1 MAQLAFKGE
10 LDALCAD
17 NDSSFAALVHMIKRI
32 VRISRRSSHSRK
44 CITAKWFVK
53 NLRRISKTMRVG
65 YQHDAHEFL
74 RYLTDSLQLDC
85 LRAAGLENDAD
96 VGAKSTFVHGVF
108 GGSLESQVQCQHCKA
123 VSRTRD
129 PFLDLSLDISTAQT
143 VDDALKH
150 FAAKEILDVD
160 NQWLCTKCHKKGNCE
175 KSMRIRNAPNTLVI
189 HLKRFG
195 FGRSSRKLSS
205 HTKFS
210 TELRLDKTLFADQQ
224 SDDIRYSLYGV
235 LVHSGITANSG
246 HYVAYV
252 KASNGLWYEM
262 DDVVVRQVG
271 SPVVLSQNAYLLF
284 YCRNSA
290 EMNLSSFAQAFA
302 STGPLTNKKVNG
314 SNNNNSMLFGSYL
327 NVGVLENKN
336 DNALVDVSLKR
347 RHLPCSY
354 VFEFWPTIP
363 MRTKRMSRIC
373 CLNDL
378 SWSPPRRLL
387 DMSLKVMIEEKSC
400 ETENQTSSSKN
411 DRESSS
417 DSDYDSDKESQREGT
432 ESQVGRINKNTR
444 ALEKSWNKGDEVVK
458 VAAAGYKRK
467 RGSHVKSGAWSQ
479 FVRDSARKAKADEN
493 ETVGEESSFRY
504 DSWDQLLDQGKTKKI
519 KIKSKIKKES
529 SENPFQRVA
538 NTKNKE

>member
-1 MAQLAFKGE
+1 
-10 LDALCAD
+10 
-17 NDSSFAALVHMIKRI
+17 
-32 VRISRRSSHSRK
+32 
-44 CITAKWFVK
+44 
-53 NLRRISKTMRVG
+53 
-65 YQHDAHEFL
+65 
-74 RYLTDSLQLDC
+74 
-85 LRAAGLENDAD
+85 
-96 VGAKSTFVHGVF
+96 
-108 GGSLESQVQCQHCKA
+108 
-123 VSRTRD
+123 
-129 PFLDLSLDISTAQT
+129 
-143 VDDALKH
+143 
-150 FAAKEILDVD
+150 
-160 NQWLCTKCHKKGNCE
+160 
-175 KSMRIRNAPNTLVI
+175 
-189 HLKRFG
+189 
-195 FGRSSRKLSS
+195 
-205 HTKFS
+205 
-210 TELRLDKTLFADQQ
+210 
-224 SDDIRYSLYGV
+224 
-235 LVHSGITANSG
+235 
-246 HYVAYV
+246 
-252 KASNGLWYEM
+252 
-262 DDVVVRQVG
+262 
-271 SPVVLSQNAYLLF
+271 
-284 YCRNSA
+284 
-290 EMNLSSFAQAFA
+290 
-302 STGPLTNKKVNG
+302 
-314 SNNNNSMLFGSYL
+314 MLFGSYL

-467 RGSHVKSGAWSQ
+467 RGSHVKSGAWSK